1 MSKRTK
7 TESLGFDD
15 LSEDIFGLSVRAFHT
30 VVTVFSKPKEAFAA
44 ARLADWNDR
53 RFTPSIRLVF
63 SVMALLTAVRFLWAG
78 DTSILY
84 ETVKFS
90 VDESMEFASE
100 SARLAYLDQLLDAF
114 VVAFTPT
121 FMACHI
127 VAALL
132 LRIWGKG
139 CSFALRLRFYFLG
152 LLPGTIFSLFSV
164 IGMSHLHFGLWA
176 AYGLISIIV
185 IFALDFLTVFRG
197 GVTGNTLLA
206 KAWRSVLFG
215 LTSLVVS
222 IATNIV
228 SVTVAQIYLE
238 FFGSQLAQ

>member
-1 MSKRTK
+1 MSKRAK
-7 TESLGFDD
+7 SESLGFDD

-30 VVTVFSKPKEAFAA
+30 LIMIFRNPKHAFDA
-44 ARLADWNDR
+44 ARKPDWGNR
-53 RFTPSIRLVF
+53 QYTPSIRLVF

-90 VDESMEFASE
+90 VDDSIQFASE
-100 SARLAYLDQLLDAF
+100 AERLAYLDELLDAF

-127 VAALL
+127 IAALL

-139 CSFALRLRFYFLG
+139 ASFALRLRFYFLG
-152 LLPGTIFSLFSV
+152 LLPGTLFSLFSV
-164 IGMSHLHFGLWA
+164 VGMSHLHLGLWA
-176 AYGLISIIV
+176 AYGLISIIA
-185 IFALDFLTVFRG
+185 IFALDFMTVMRG
-197 GVTGNTLLA
+197 GVAGETRFA
-206 KAWRSVLFG
+206 KIWRSILFG
-215 LTSLVVS
+215 LTSLAVS

-228 SVTVAQIYLE
+228 SVTAAQIYLE
-238 FFGSQLAQ
+238 MFA